1 MTYRLLSFFIMFTC
15 FQLHTETMFTHT
27 TPSVAAE
34 HMPTDTSHT
43 SKTEKTPSKETE
55 KIIFEAIPFHAK
67 YKIELDKK
75 SHFDP
80 GIHEVHGTLEMTVE
94 DKGDSWMMQQKSTL
108 YIYYKGK
115 KTADKYDLTIA
126 SCEAKDGQS
135 YEFYVRSIS
144 NDTNDEYILKGDA
157 KIPNGQPGYAQFNQ
171 GDVKTVT
178 LPKGTLFP
186 LNHLHLLIQEA
197 IKGNIT
203 VGQKKVMD
211 GSSDAQEVIE
221 VDAYITPET
230 NDKLKINI
238 SQTTSDQAAIDF
250 ASKLKTAKAWQIK
263 MNVFPLGSR
272 DSSEPEYN
280 YTQTVNNFGIPLSM
294 RIKYPDPEFTVKIK
308 LTDFGKATTSNMT
321 LDSLPSSQTEGT
333 NSAS

>member
-1 MTYRLLSFFIMFTC
+1 
-15 FQLHTETMFTHT
+15 
-27 TPSVAAE
+27 
-34 HMPTDTSHT
+34 
-43 SKTEKTPSKETE
+43 
-55 KIIFEAIPFHAK
+55 
-67 YKIELDKK
+67 
-75 SHFDP
+75 
-80 GIHEVHGTLEMTVE
+80 
-94 DKGDSWMMQQKSTL
+94 
-108 YIYYKGK
+108 
-115 KTADKYDLTIA
+115 
-126 SCEAKDGQS
+126 
-135 YEFYVRSIS
+135 
-144 NDTNDEYILKGDA
+144 
-157 KIPNGQPGYAQFNQ
+157 
-171 GDVKTVT
+171 
-178 LPKGTLFP
+178 
-186 LNHLHLLIQEA
+186 LNLLIQEA

-203 VGQKKVMD
+203 VGQKKFMD

-250 ASKLKTAKAWQIK
+250 AAKLKTAKAWQIK

-321 LDSLPSSQTEGT
+321 LDSLPSSQTECT